1 MTNDK
6 HNTIS
11 GMFTVHFI
19 LSFFSF
25 LSFFFFFFFF
35 ASLSVFGAAASASAA
50 GGRGLGLQ
58 RTASSSVVA
67 LSDPTAVSALCVEVA
82 AAYCTHLFALA
93 LLLSLLRR
101 LLRGFLGRLRLV
113 LFGTHRLRYV
123 AATTCLLFRRKKAG
137 AKSRRVVNVGAGR
150 RPADEQQE

>member
-1 MTNDK
+1 MIN
-6 HNTIS
+6 IIRS
-11 GMFTVHFI
+11 QGC
-19 LSFFSF
+19 SR
-25 LSFFFFFFFF
+25 FFFFFLLLLFVLLFLF
-35 ASLSVFGAAASASAA
+35 LFLRVAVCLRRSCLGLR
-50 GGRGLGLQ
+50 GRRGLGLQ